1 MKQPKNVKHK
11 IKYIFPLVLL
21 FLIGLVAGYIKH
33 SNKAEPA
40 TTHFVD
46 TLFNTPLPTYF
57 TTEEPSLEN
66 QDIYTFFQG
75 PKAWKA
81 QRTWS
86 GSWADLTF
94 EGNKFGSF
102 GCGLCCMANL
112 YCTLSDYVCS
122 PVDMYHY
129 ATEVSSYHPSYG
141 YGAISWPAIA
151 STLEKCGISCTLHK
165 STTEYT
171 DFVADIQNS
180 TGTILLISS
189 SNPNSYWTN
198 TGGHYVTIWNY
209 NTEDDTVF
217 LADSGSPTNN
227 RKTVSLE
234 DMFYS
239 LKTSSSF
246 QYLTTDGYSEE
257 ENQWKHNQISE
268 EWVAP

>member
-1 MKQPKNVKHK
+1 MKQPKD
-11 IKYIFPLVLL
+11 IKRKNKYFILLMLLL
-21 FLIGLVAGYIKH
+21 FIGVLADHMVH
-33 SNKAEPA
+33 SNQTNPA

-46 TLFNTPLPTYF
+46 TLFDTPLPTYYLKEDA
-57 TTEEPSLEN
+57 TLEE

-75 PKAWKA
+75 PNAWKA

-122 PVDMYHY
+122 PVDMYHF

-165 STTEYT
+165 FTTEYT
-171 DFVADIQNS
+171 DFVADIQKS

-189 SNPNSYWTN
+189 NNPNSYWTN

-209 NTEDDTVF
+209 NEDDDTVF

-227 RKTVSLE
+227 RKTVPLE
-234 DMFYS
+234 AMFAS

-257 ENQWKHNQISE
+257 QNQWKHNQISE
-268 EWVAP
+268 EWAAP

>member
-1 MKQPKNVKHK
+1 MKHPKNVKQK
-11 IKYIFPLVLL
+11 NKYLVPLILLL
-21 FLIGLVAGYIKH
+21 FIGGLASYMMH
-33 SNKAEPA
+33 SKQTKPA

-46 TLFNTPLPTYF
+46 TLFDTPLPTYF
-57 TTEEPSLEN
+57 ATEKPSLEN

-81 QRTWS
+81 RISWS
-86 GSWADLTF
+86 GSWADLTLK
-94 EGNKFGSF
+94 GNKFGSF

-112 YCTLSDYVCS
+112 YCTLSNYVCS
-122 PVDMYHY
+122 PVDMYRY
-129 ATEVSSYHPSYG
+129 ARKASSYHPSYG

-165 STTEYT
+165 STTNYA
-171 DFVADIQNS
+171 DFVSDIQAS
-180 TGTILLISS
+180 TGTILLVSS
-189 SNPNSYWTN
+189 YDPNSYWTD
-198 TGGHYVTIWNY
+198 TAGHYVTIWNY
-209 NTEDDTVF
+209 NEEDDTVF

-227 RKTVSLE
+227 RQTVPLE
-234 DMFYS
+234 AMFHS

-257 ENQWKHNQISE
+257 QNQWKHDQISE